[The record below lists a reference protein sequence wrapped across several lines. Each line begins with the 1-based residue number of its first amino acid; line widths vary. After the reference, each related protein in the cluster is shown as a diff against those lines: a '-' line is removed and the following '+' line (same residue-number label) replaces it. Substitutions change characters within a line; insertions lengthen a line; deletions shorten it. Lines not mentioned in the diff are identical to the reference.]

1 MPRRIHNSNPSPTL
15 NRVIHADV
23 LPGLRRLR
31 AKLFHCTI
39 TSPPYWRLRS
49 YPGVAPTQ
57 WADGQLVCLG
67 AEADP
72 DSFVRHLV
80 EVFDGVR
87 RVLRDD
93 GVLFVNLGDTYAN
106 QGGRGQRSDRTF
118 TCVRESSQVPPQGL
132 KPGDRCGIPER
143 FALAMVEAGW
153 WWRDTIVWAK
163 KSPMPSS
170 QTGWRWSKC
179 RVKVGHES
187 ERAGQAYKGQTPDG
201 GGKLNR
207 DCIGGSWVGGPV
219 WADCPGCDKCRDN
232 DGLILRKG
240 RFRTTTA
247 HEPIFMFAKSNRYFC
262 DDRGAA
268 EPTSGGAH
276 SRGNANTPKGNA
288 NTANGHGW
296 ARWDQSAAALTE
308 TRNPR
313 SVWSI
318 STEPSSEK
326 HFAAYPTKLVK
337 KCMDMATSPHGC
349 CASCGSPY
357 APIVVSERIPTRPG
371 KNPKEWKH
379 DGLDRSQSSPNR
391 DPQRHI
397 QITRAEGYKAT
408 CDCNAGDAVPCRV
421 LDPFGGTGTTARV
434 AHHTGRDWYLIE
446 ASADYLDIIDR
457 NILRPLPS
465 KKAKGKK
472 RRKTNTKQRSL
483 F

>member
-1 MPRRIHNSNPSPTL
+1 MPRRIYRSNQ
-15 NRVIHADV
+15 VIHADV
-23 LPGLRRLR
+23 LAGLTTIPTG
-31 AKLFHCTI
+31 LFHCTI

-49 YPGVAPTQ
+49 YPGVEPTL

-72 DSFVRHLV
+72 ESFIRHLV
-80 EVFDGVR
+80 QVYDGVR

-93 GVLFVNLGDTYAN
+93 GVLFVNLGETYASGKAKHDGYCGDDGLGWSN
-106 QGGRGQRSDRTF
+106 EQSRK
-118 TCVRESSQVPPQGL
+118 PPQGI
-132 KPGDRCGIPER
+132 KAGDRCGIPER
-143 FALAMVEAGW
+143 FALAMQADGW
-153 WWRDTIVWAK
+153 WWRDTIIWQK

-179 RVKVGHES
+179 RVKVGREPVDWSKSPKGWDHGSHSHGDNSHGNYRTES
-187 ERAGQAYKGQTPDG
+187 DKEATIAK
-201 GGKLNR
+201 
-207 DCIGGSWVGGPV
+207 

-247 HEPIFMFAKSNRYFC
+247 HEPVFMFAKSAKYFC

-268 EPTSGGAH
+268 EKATYAGSNRPHEGRGAF
-276 SRGNANTPKGNA
+276 
-288 NTANGHGW
+288 NGKQTDEGKSFR
-296 ARWDQSAAALTE
+296 AITE

-337 KCMDMATSPHGC
+337 KLMDMATSPHGC
-349 CASCGSPY
+349 CAACGSPY
-357 APIVVSERIPTRPG
+357 APIVVSERIPTRPAL
-371 KNPKEWKH
+371 NPKEWKH
-379 DGLDRSQSSPNR
+379 DNLDRSQSSPNR

-397 QITRAEGYKAT
+397 QVTKATGYKAT
-408 CDCNAGDAVPCRV
+408 CKCIADVVPCRV

-434 AHHTGRDWYLIE
+434 AHHTGRDWCLIE
-446 ASADYLDIIDR
+446 ASADYLEIIPR
-457 NILRPLPS
+457 NIARPLPS
-465 KKAKGKK
+465 KKAKSKK
-472 RRKTNTKQRSL
+472 RAASNQKQRSL